1 MRSIWKG
8 HIRFSLVT
16 IPIQIFNGLEAEKD
30 LSFKQL
36 HDNDNGR
43 INYKKVCSSCNE
55 EVPMGNI
62 IKGYEYEPEKYV
74 IFKKNELDNVKLK
87 STKVIDIEAFVDIAE
102 VHPSRFEAL
111 YFVGP
116 NGDIANPTYNLLKQA
131 LLSSGKAGVGKV
143 VIREREDVVL
153 LMPEKDGIIMY
164 KLRYPYEVRNI
175 ADMPDAKPASVDDTQ
190 LNLANTLI
198 NSMVKPFSE
207 IKFVDQYKDAVME
220 MVNQKISGQQ
230 VVTIDNGEQTTA
242 PVIDIMDALKKS
254 IEDAKLK
261 KGA

>member
-16 IPIQIFNGLEAEKD
+16 IPIQVFNGLETEGE

-36 HDNDNGR
+36 HDKDQGK
-43 INYKKVCSSCNE
+43 INYKKVCAACAE
-55 EVPMGNI
+55 EVPFGNI
-62 IKGYEYEPEKYV
+62 VKGYEYEPDRFVVFNKT
-74 IFKKNELDNVKLK
+74 ELDTIKLK
-87 STKVIDIEAFVDIAE
+87 STKVIDIEAFVDISE

-131 LLSSGKAGVGKV
+131 LLQSGKAGVGRI

-153 LMPEKDGIIMY
+153 LMPEQDGLIMY
-164 KLRYPYEVRNI
+164 KLRYPYEVRNVKDI
-175 ADMPDAKPASVDDTQ
+175 PDVKTTAVDDAQ
-190 LNLANTLI
+190 LQLAGTLI
-198 NSMVKPFSE
+198 NSMVKSFSD
-207 IKFVDQYKDAVME
+207 IKFEDHYRDAVLE
-220 MVNQKISGQQ
+220 MVQKKVNGQE
-230 VVTIDNGEQTTA
+230 VVSIESKEDAA
-242 PVIDIMDALKKS
+242 PVVDIMEALKRS
-254 IEDAKLK
+254 IEEAKLK

>member
-16 IPIQIFNGLEAEKD
+16 IPVQIFNGLEAATE

-36 HDNDNGR
+36 HDKDNGK
-43 INYKKVCSSCNE
+43 INYKKVCSSCQE
-55 EVPMGNI
+55 EVPFGNI
-62 IKGYEYEPEKYV
+62 IKGFEYEPERYV
-74 IFKKNELDNVKLK
+74 VFKKDELDNVKLK

-116 NGDIANPTYNLLKQA
+116 NGDIANPTYNLLKQS
-131 LLSSGKAGVGKV
+131 LLKSGKAGVGKV

-153 LMPEKDGIIMY
+153 LMPEKEGIIMY
-164 KLRYPYEVRNI
+164 KLRYPNEVRSVKDI
-175 ADMPDAKPASVDDTQ
+175 PDVKDTPVDAAQ
-190 LNLANTLI
+190 LNLADTLI
-198 NSMVKPFSE
+198 SSMVKPFGD
-207 IKFVDQYKDAVME
+207 IVFKDTYVDAVMS
-220 MVNQKISGQQ
+220 MVQEKVSGKQ
-230 VVTIDNGEQTTA
+230 VVSIESSEESA
-242 PVIDIMDALKKS
+242 PVVDIMEALKRS
-254 IEDAKLK
+254 IEEAKLK

>member
-16 IPIQIFNGLEAEKD
+16 IPIQIFNGLEAEND

-36 HDNDNGR
+36 HDKDNGR
-43 INYKKVCSSCNE
+43 ISYKKVCSACNE
-55 EVPMGNI
+55 EVPMTNI
-62 IKGYEYEPEKYV
+62 VKGYEYESDKYV

-87 STKVIDIEAFVDIAE
+87 STKVIDIEAFVDISE

-116 NGDIANPTYNLLKQA
+116 NGDIANPTYNLLKNA
-131 LLSSGKAGVGKV
+131 LLKSGKAGVGKV

-175 ADMPDAKPASVDDTQ
+175 SDMPDVKPTEVDDKQ
-190 LNLANTLI
+190 LELANTLI
-198 NSMVKPFSE
+198 NSMVKPFTE
-207 IKFVDQYKDAVME
+207 VAFVDHYKDEVIK
-220 MVNQKISGQQ
+220 MVNQKVSGQQ
-230 VVTIDNGEQTTA
+230 VVSIETGEEQGA

-254 IEDAKLK
+254 IEEAKSK

>member
-16 IPIQIFNGLEAEKD
+16 IPVQVFNGLETEKE

-36 HDNDNGR
+36 HDHDNGK
-43 INYKKVCSSCNE
+43 INYKKVCSICHE
-55 EVPMGNI
+55 EVPFGNI
-62 IKGYEYEPEKYV
+62 TKGYEYEPDKYV
-74 IFKKNELDNVKLK
+74 VFKKDELENVKLK
-87 STKVIDIEAFVDIAE
+87 STKIIDIEAFVNIAE

-116 NGDIANPTYNLLKQA
+116 NGDIANPTFNLLKQA
-131 LLSSGKAGVGKV
+131 LLNSGKAGVGKLV
-143 VIREREDVVL
+143 LREREDVVL

-175 ADMPDAKPASVDDTQ
+175 SEVPDIKELPVDQ
-190 LNLANTLI
+190 KKLELVNTLI

-207 IKFVDQYKDAVME
+207 VEFIDHYRDAVME
-220 MVNQKISGQQ
+220 MVSEKVSGKE
-230 VVTIDNGEQTTA
+230 VINIDTPDEEA
-242 PVIDIMDALKKS
+242 PVVDIMEALRKS
-254 IEDAKLK
+254 IEASKEK

>member
-16 IPIQIFNGLEAEKD
+16 IPIQIFNGLEAD
-30 LSFKQL
+30 NSISFKQL
-36 HDNDNGR
+36 HDKDNGK

-55 EVPMGNI
+55 EVPMSNI
-62 IKGYEYEPEKYV
+62 VKGYEYESDKYV
-74 IFKKNELDNVKLK
+74 VFKKEEIENVKLK

-116 NGDIANPTYNLLKQA
+116 NGEIANPTYNLLKQA
-131 LLSSGKAGVGKV
+131 LLASGKAGVGKV

-175 ADMPDAKPASVDDTQ
+175 AEMPDVKPTPVDDKQ
-190 LNLANTLI
+190 LELAHTLI
-198 NSMVKPFSE
+198 NSLVKPFAE
-207 IKFVDQYKDAVME
+207 VAFKDHYKDAVME
-220 MVNQKISGQQ
+220 IVNQKVSGQQ
-230 VVTIDNGEQTTA
+230 TVSISEGEEKSA
-242 PVIDIMDALKKS
+242 PVVDIMDALRRS
-254 IEDAKLK
+254 IEAAK

>member
-16 IPIQIFNGLEAEKD
+16 IPIQIFNGLEADGD

-36 HDNDNGR
+36 HDKDNGK

-55 EVPMGNI
+55 EVPFGNI
-62 IKGYEYEPEKYV
+62 VKGYEYEPEKYV
-74 IFKKNELDNVKLK
+74 VFKKDELENVKLK

-131 LLSSGKAGVGKV
+131 LLASGKAGVGRV

-175 ADMPDAKPASVDDTQ
+175 ADVPDVKPTPVDDAQ
-190 LNLANTLI
+190 LQLAHTLI
-198 NSMVKPFSE
+198 GSMVKSFGQIEFKDKYKEAVVE
-207 IKFVDQYKDAVME
+207 IVQ
-220 MVNQKISGQQ
+220 QKVSGQQ
-230 VVTIDNGEQTTA
+230 IVTISEGEEKSA
-242 PVIDIMDALKKS
+242 PVVDIMDALRKS
-254 IEDAKLK
+254 IEAAK

>member
-16 IPIQIFNGLEAEKD
+16 IPIQIFNGLEAD
-30 LSFKQL
+30 NSLSFKQL
-36 HDNDNGR
+36 HDKDNGK

-55 EVPMGNI
+55 EVPMSNI
-62 IKGYEYEPEKYV
+62 VKGYEYESDKYV
-74 IFKKNELDNVKLK
+74 VFKKEEIENVKLK

-116 NGDIANPTYNLLKQA
+116 NGEIANPTYNLLKQA
-131 LLSSGKAGVGKV
+131 LLASGKAGVGKV

-153 LMPEKDGIIMY
+153 LMPEKDGILMY

-175 ADMPDAKPASVDDTQ
+175 AEMPDVKPTPVDDKQ
-190 LNLANTLI
+190 LDLAHTLI
-198 NSMVKPFSE
+198 NSLVKPFGE
-207 IKFVDQYKDAVME
+207 VTFKDQYKDAVME
-220 MVNQKISGQQ
+220 IVNQKVSGQQ
-230 VVTIDNGEQTTA
+230 TISIQEGEEKSA
-242 PVIDIMDALKKS
+242 PVVDIMDALRRS
-254 IEDAKLK
+254 IEAAK